1 MLVFAGVLLILAG
14 VAAFFS
20 NGFIAM
26 TAKTDKMNKS
36 RLDVGRI
43 VFRVAGVLIALYGV
57 YLIIL
62 GIVN

>member
-1 MLVFAGVLLILAG
+1 MLVFAGILLILAG

-26 TAKTDKMNKS
+26 TAKAGEMHNS

-43 VFRVAGVLIALYGV
+43 VFKTAGVLIALYGV
-57 YLIIL
+57 YMIVL
-62 GIVN
+62 GLC